1 MRFIRNLKTRT
12 KLIMSF
18 AVMLTITLIVGINGL
33 YTAYDLEHSF
43 ETFYN
48 DSFLANTL
56 LSELQLNQEKAAT
69 EMQKIL
75 YETVVM
81 QDTSIMAAAE
91 KDLNTLM
98 TANSVLINSYGE
110 KILSQ
115 KKKNF

>member
-1 MRFIRNLKTRT
+1 
-12 KLIMSF
+12 
-18 AVMLTITLIVGINGL
+18 
-33 YTAYDLEHSF
+33 
-43 ETFYN
+43 
-48 DSFLANTL
+48 
-56 LSELQLNQEKAAT
+56 
-69 EMQKIL
+69 MQKIL